1 MGRCLFWIS
10 SLRLTNSHRR
20 QSWEAKALWEGVI
33 FILTFVPS
41 SQYKVDYNRYFNHV
55 RSLFHRKSFLVW
67 RTLWESLETSLVL
80 LPGQDFLRRMLQLLM
95 WGISLDQEVPRRW
108 RAALQEMTCKQRKQ
122 MTTRQGWSTWET
134 LTLRSPEVPTF
145 PNYFW
150 AKYTFSPWQW
160 ITFIKN
166 LLGIYASSQ

>member
-1 MGRCLFWIS
+1 MLEW
-10 SLRLTNSHRR
+10 
-20 QSWEAKALWEGVI
+20 
-33 FILTFVPS
+33 
-41 SQYKVDYNRYFNHV
+41 
-55 RSLFHRKSFLVW
+55 SLFHRKSFLVW

-108 RAALQEMTCKQRKQ
+108 RAALQEMKWKQRKQ

-145 PNYFW
+145 LSYFW
-150 AKYTFSPWQW
+150 SKYTFLLWWQ
-160 ITFIKN
+160 TTKVIKN
-166 LLGIYASSQ
+166 LLGIYASLVSSLWLTSDDYWPLNRVYNEWPWVMREFLPRSRYICPAALTHR